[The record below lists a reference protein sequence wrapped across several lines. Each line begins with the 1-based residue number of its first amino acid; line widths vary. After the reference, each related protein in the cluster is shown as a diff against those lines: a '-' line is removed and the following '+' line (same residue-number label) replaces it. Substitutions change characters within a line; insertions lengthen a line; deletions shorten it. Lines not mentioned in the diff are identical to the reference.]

1 MAASRQAVV
10 AEARTWL
17 GTPFAHQQ
25 MCKGAG
31 VDCGMLVG
39 GVAMGAG
46 VISREFWQ
54 QRFATFQGY
63 ANMPANGMLE
73 RICRSF
79 MAIKPLAEMDL
90 GDVLLMRFVREP
102 HHLAI
107 VADHPNGGLSIIHAL
122 AGPTAGEVVE
132 HALDAKW
139 RSRVLACFAMPG
151 VN

>member
-1 MAASRQAVV
+1 MAVSRQAVV

-17 GTPFAHQQ
+17 GTKYAHQQ

-39 GVAMGAG
+39 AVAIATGGITSEYWA
-46 VISREFWQ
+46 
-54 QRFATFQGY
+54 QRFAEFSGY
-63 ANMPANGMLE
+63 ARMPANGMLE

-79 MAIKPLAEMDL
+79 MSVKPLEDMTL
-90 GDVLLMRFVREP
+90 GDVVMMRFKREP

-107 VADHPNGGLSIIHAL
+107 VGDHPQGLSIIHAL
-122 AGPTAGEVVE
+122 SRPGYVAE
-132 HALDAKW
+132 HLLDDVW
-139 RSRVLACFAMPG
+139 RSRVLTCFAMPG